1 VWEVFYYNSVDDSL
15 TSHLVVRT
23 AATNRYTTVTRSSSA
38 VTRSVYITFYGLP
51 TTMASPVFYY
61 NSVDD
66 SLTSHLVVRTA
77 VTNR

>member
-1 VWEVFYYNSVDDSL
+1 VAGPAGNQYGMWE
-15 TSHLVVRT
+15 
-23 AATNRYTTVTRSSSA
+23 
-38 VTRSVYITFYGLP
+38 
-51 TTMASPVFYY
+51 VFYY